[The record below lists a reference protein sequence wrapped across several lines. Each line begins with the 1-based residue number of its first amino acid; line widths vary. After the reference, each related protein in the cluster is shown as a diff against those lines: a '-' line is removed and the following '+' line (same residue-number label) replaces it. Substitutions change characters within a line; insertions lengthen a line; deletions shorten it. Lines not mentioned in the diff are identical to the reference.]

1 MLITLKVNICPGES
15 ILGLTF
21 LS

>member
-1 MLITLKVNICPGES
+1 MLITLKINICPGES